1 MRREAGTAL
10 GTRGVLVFPIG
21 EILLGAPVEEVSG
34 LIEGEHIAPLPRQS
48 GPAAGVLAFRGS
60 MIPALDLC
68 VYLDVPAPEGPPK
81 PKYGIVLMRGV
92 ERFALLVPALPRL
105 VHGRDLKP
113 AQHEADPELADF
125 VSSIYRAGLDQIHCL
140 RYWSIFDSVIPPAPP
155 RAVRTAA
162 APSPRRMGD
171 VA

>member
-10 GTRGVLVFPIG
+10 GTRGVLVFPVG

-34 LIEGEHIAPLPRQS
+34 LIEGEHITPLPRQS

-68 VYLDVPAPEGPPK
+68 AYLDVPMSGNL
-81 PKYGIVLMRGV
+81 KYGIVLMRGV
-92 ERFALLVPALPRL
+92 ERFALLVPTLPRL
-105 VHGRDLKP
+105 VPGRDLKP
-113 AQHEADPELADF
+113 AQHDADPELADF
-125 VSSIYRAGLDQIHCL
+125 VSSIYRAGSDQIHCL

-155 RAVRTAA
+155 RAVRTVAA
-162 APSPRRMGD
+162 SAPRRMGD

>member
-1 MRREAGTAL
+1 
-10 GTRGVLVFPIG
+10 
-21 EILLGAPVEEVSG
+21 
-34 LIEGEHIAPLPRQS
+34 
-48 GPAAGVLAFRGS
+48 

-68 VYLDVPAPEGPPK
+68 AYLDVPVPEN

-92 ERFALLVPALPRL
+92 ERFALLVPTLPHL

-113 AQHEADPELADF
+113 AKHEADAELADF
-125 VSSIYRAGLDQIHCL
+125 VTSIYQAGSDQIHCL

-155 RAVRTAA
+155 RETAG
-162 APSPRRMGD
+162 SSSRRVGH

>member
-10 GTRGVLVFPIG
+10 GTRGVLVFPVG

-34 LIEGEHIAPLPRQS
+34 LIEGEHITPLPRQS
-48 GPAAGVLAFRGS
+48 GAAAGVLAFRGS

-68 VYLDVPAPEGPPK
+68 VYLDVPASGN

-92 ERFALLVPALPRL
+92 ERFALLVPSIPRL
-105 VHGRDLKP
+105 VPGRDLKP
-113 AQHEADPELADF
+113 AQHDADPELADF
-125 VSSIYRAGLDQIHCL
+125 VSSIYRAGSDQIHCL
-140 RYWSIFDSVIPPAPP
+140 RYWSIVDSVIPPAPP
-155 RAVRTAA
+155 RTVRTRAA
-162 APSPRRMGD
+162 SSIRRMGD